1 VLSCIGVSC
10 LSAFLKNSLRRSWKV
25 WGLVA
30 VVLTAL
36 ASSGYAYWTSNSPS
50 PSLYVTATKP
60 PIEVRMELDKTEFQ
74 LNETI
79 VVRLFLRNIGSE
91 AITLVFHYKNF
102 IVGFVVKYENDTR
115 VFEHP
120 SMYLCAIEEV
130 VLEPGDQISAKWWD
144 SMEWDQK
151 GLHGDYYG
159 RLVPPGTYKII
170 GQTGY
175 HHIKGIESPEKFE
188 TPPIT
193 IVIS

>member
-1 VLSCIGVSC
+1 M
-10 LSAFLKNSLRRSWKV
+10 A
-25 WGLVA
+25 A
-30 VVLTAL
+30 VVLVAL
-36 ASSGYAYWTSNSPS
+36 TSSGYAYWRINASPS
-50 PSLYVTATKP
+50 SSLYVTATKP
-60 PIEVRMELDKTEFQ
+60 PLELRMELDKTEFQ

-91 AITLVFHYKNF
+91 AITLVFHYENF
-102 IVGFVVKYENDTR
+102 IVGLVVKDENDTR

-175 HHIKGIESPEKFE
+175 HHIRGIESTEKFE
-188 TPPIT
+188 TPPIA